1 MSPRLT
7 LLLLPPQDQEG
18 VELLEGSFYDG
29 DLYCKVNHVAKIAV
43 QDKEYDL
50 NNNEYHLLL
59 AAGSALKRKLWIPR
73 NTCSYLKRKTRYR
86 KLS

>member
-1 MSPRLT
+1 MLT
-7 LLLLPPQDQEG
+7 SKKSSPQDQEG

-29 DLYCKVNHVAKIAV
+29 DLYCRVHHVAKLQV

-59 AAGSALKRKLWIPR
+59 AAGSALKREL
-73 NTCSYLKRKTRYR
+73 YR
-86 KLS
+86 EFCTITITI